1 MATIVNARSW
11 GAAALFA
18 SEAGWQTILHNPKV
32 DT

>member
-18 SEAGWQTILHNPKV
+18 SEAGRQTILHNPKV